1 MNTQGPNA
9 THNPE
14 IIANIAA
21 IEKRLKESYTLPPQV
36 RQDLDIEIIKELK
49 KLKPKITYYADKKP
63 KTSRTSVHLQRY
75 CTPNSNGLMV
85 GYAMEKSNAKKRAT
99 V

>member
-1 MNTQGPNA
+1 MSKQGPNA

-21 IEKRLKESYTLPPQV
+21 IEKRLKESYTLPLQV
-36 RQDLDIEIIKELK
+36 RQDLDIEIIDELK
-49 KLKPKITYYADKKP
+49 RLKPKITYYADKKP
-63 KTSRTSVHLQRY
+63 KNSRTGVRVQRY
-75 CTPNSNGLMV
+75 CTPNSNGIMV
-85 GYAMEKSNAKKRAT
+85 SYAVEKKATRKRTT